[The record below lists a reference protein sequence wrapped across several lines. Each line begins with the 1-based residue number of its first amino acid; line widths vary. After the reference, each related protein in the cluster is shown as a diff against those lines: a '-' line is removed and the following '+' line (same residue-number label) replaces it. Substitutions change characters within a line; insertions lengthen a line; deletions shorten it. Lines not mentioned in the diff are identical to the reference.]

1 MSSHVLKAFFYLN
14 LKPLR
19 QIKQGGKVM
28 KKRLLSAIVSLCL
41 LRQWRRLWRL
51 RRSHNSNA
59 STSSSASARG
69 STLPRQRASTPDA
82 SRYHCRTTTS
92 RLFPD
97 GVPERLPQSRL
108 CDRLGLNLTPG
119 DMNLDP
125 YIFRHAERCVLC

>member
-1 MSSHVLKAFFYLN
+1 MGNHVLKAFFYLN

-51 RRSHNSNA
+51 RQLRSLSVSISCSVSERA
-59 STSSSASARG
+59 SR
-69 STLPRQRASTPDA
+69 LPRRRANTPAANRDPCQTISSGWSLA
-82 SRYHCRTTTS
+82 S
-92 RLFPD
+92 
-97 GVPERLPQSRL
+97 VPGKSPPQKPCGRP
-108 CDRLGLNLTPG
+108 GLNLTPG

-125 YIFRHAERCVLC
+125 YIFRRAERCVLY